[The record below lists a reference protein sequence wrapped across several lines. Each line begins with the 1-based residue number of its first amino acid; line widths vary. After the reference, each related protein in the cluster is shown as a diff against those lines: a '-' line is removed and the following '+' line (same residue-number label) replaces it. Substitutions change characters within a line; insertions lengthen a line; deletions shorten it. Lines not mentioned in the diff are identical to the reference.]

1 MSKIQN
7 KWQQCN
13 KEKCPYL
20 YNEDYCLL
28 NGDYLENIK
37 ISDCGIVFDKC
48 LSVETTSWED
58 ID

>member
-7 KWQQCN
+7 KIQRCN

-28 NGDYLENIK
+28 NEEYLENIK
-37 ISDCGIVFDKC
+37 MSNCGIVFDEC
-48 LSVETTSWED
+48 YNED
-58 ID
+58 IIQDEEE